1 MTDAVRIKRGSSVS
15 RTVFVWVA
23 RLAVGLLFIYTG
35 YTKVTE
41 PDPLTFVKEVRTYTL
56 MPPVLSNATALI
68 LPWVEIFAGL
78 LLISGLWRR
87 EGRVL
92 LAAML
97 IVFIGAK
104 AAGFKGDC
112 GCVPANSILKPL
124 FEGWHGFATN
134 AVLLI
139 LLVVEAYLERPR
151 KPAPPVALPGP
162 EQEPAS
168 A

>member
-1 MTDAVRIKRGSSVS
+1 MTGAVPVRRELFVG

-35 YTKVTE
+35 YTKVL
-41 PDPLTFVKEVRTYTL
+41 DPATFVKEVRTYTL
-56 MPPVLSNATALI
+56 MPLALSNATALI

-78 LLISGLWRR
+78 LLIAGLWRR

-104 AAGFKGDC
+104 AAGYKGDC
-112 GCVPANSILKPL
+112 GCVPVHSFLKPL

-151 KPAPPVALPGP
+151 KAAPPVALPGP